1 MKSNGEGAPPPI
13 PEPWIRLVFII
24 MLMLDSYLETGRG
37 EVIRED
43 SGDSIESIGDLP
55 IELPHLEGDLGVDH
69 QMLW

>member
-1 MKSNGEGAPPPI
+1 
-13 PEPWIRLVFII
+13 
-24 MLMLDSYLETGRG
+24 MLMLDFFLETGRG